1 MLRFYIYVFVFMFS
15 QSALSA
21 LDDCPASSGVISAG
35 NGYCIVSSV
44 TTGTKIRLNF
54 STGFDSATLIEDD
67 ITAPTKTDAVY
78 ASHGITLSKA
88 VDVAEASALASK
100 ASGNNGETV
109 GAQRK
114 ISFIKAAEII
124 ADQIVSTETIIVDAQ
139 FTNLDCSANQAVLG
153 SASATSFMYAASAPV
168 GADDNTWYPVGLY
181 NALSGIDN
189 YPSSGSIT
197 NYANNPGSIT
207 ADSDLFTSY
216 NYASGTNNCL
226 EISNGW
232 YYGFDAPPS
241 EVYQDGMGNH
251 LVDADNNPLAITYIG
266 FTTVLLHEMLHGL
279 GFSSLTYSDGSK
291 FSSKEDIYSNFL
303 YSAADSAT
311 WQGNTLSNGQRQSS
325 GISDTGLLW
334 SGANV
339 NAQAIGQ
346 LTAGF
351 QNNDGDPA
359 FNSGDKVQMYAP
371 NPAKSGS
378 SISHFNT
385 AASPNEIMEPQY
397 TAGSLDIGLALYL
410 LKDIG
415 WDIVVP
421 SSNTAP
427 TITAADQSTN
437 EDAAEVVDASS
448 WGSDTDGDALT
459 YSINSVCATNI
470 TCSINSDGT
479 SLTMTPAADHNG
491 GTHVITVSVS
501 DGKGGSASDTFNL
514 NVIAQNDD
522 PNISGI
528 PNQSI
533 KVGEYK
539 DLDVSTFSADVDGD
553 GLTYSTTACGAN
565 LTCTFQ
571 DATTLRVAAGAGV
584 GSTVSVTVKVD
595 DSNSGINTDTFDV
608 SIVTAIPSTTIE
620 VGGSTHNDG
629 DTFILSD
636 NSTQIN
642 VNNGSG
648 NYSYSLDYNSS
659 NVTGLIAE
667 NTAGLTIGLPATG
680 EFAGDYTLTITD
692 NGDGDVVTLI
702 VTRPLRLSWSTK
714 ALLNDDMSQTLK
726 VEGGAAGT
734 VYSIVQSG
742 SADLIFRDG
751 SGASITTATAANDAE
766 AFNSAM
772 VQLDSLDVADISYM
786 DVTVQ
791 SSYEDVIETD
801 VKVYPSSLHHFTVE
815 NDLNEALVGALATL
829 DGNELLLRELNL
841 VNNFSTDT
849 HGEFTV
855 LLPDTSVLPA
865 SESYAMTI
873 SATGYTPATLVLSS
887 ENTAHKVVLT
897 ELVNGISING
907 EISAGGNQ
915 NLLLQ
920 VPVVIIT
927 YDDGTTEAIA
937 VSVSLA
943 TQASFSLEVD
953 LNAKS
958 LSLLSIS
965 QAESVTVDLDMSN
978 VSQSQ
983 NLEVFLLNNISVVAT
998 RPVDTGDTGS
1008 AAGGSLIW
1016 FNLFLF
1022 GVLLASRL
1030 LLKRAKMKVCI

>member
-1 MLRFYIYVFVFMFS
+1 MRFASPLFFFVGLLVS
-15 QSALSA
+15 QLSFAVACPSSNTSTATGAGDSSNCTVTGSAST
-21 LDDCPASSGVISAG
+21 IQ
-35 NGYCIVSSV
+35 
-44 TTGTKIRLNF
+44 LNF
-54 STGFDSATLIEDD
+54 ITGFNSSSFL
-67 ITAPTKTDAVY
+67 AP
-78 ASHGITLSKA
+78 SG
-88 VDVAEASALASK
+88 
-100 ASGNNGETV
+100 GNNGTAV

-114 ISFIKAAEII
+114 LSFIKAAEIL
-124 ADQIVSTETIIVDAQ
+124 ADRVSSSQVIIMDAT
-139 FTNLDCSANQAVLG
+139 FTGLACSAGSATLG
-153 SASATSFMYAASAPV
+153 SAGATISLYHPAAPAGLTS
-168 GADDNTWYPVGLY
+168 NTWYPVGLY
-181 NALSGIDN
+181 NDISNSDQLSSADDI
-189 YPSSGSIT
+189 SGGYSGNGT
-197 NYANNPGSIT
+197 GSDINSRFNSNIGQT
-207 ADSDLFTSY
+207 D
-216 NYASGTNNCL
+216 CL
-226 EISNGW
+226 QSSNGW

-241 EVYQDGMGNH
+241 N
-251 LVDADNNPLAITYIG
+251 YIG
-266 FTTVLLHEMLHGL
+266 FTTVLLHEATHGL
-279 GFSSLTYSDGSK
+279 GFASLTSASTGAKNDGRDDIFSNNLYSLANGASWSGLSDGQRA
-291 FSSKEDIYSNFL
+291 SS
-303 YSAADSAT
+303 A
-311 WQGNTLSNGQRQSS
+311 
-325 GISDTGLLW
+325 ISLTGLLW
-334 SGANV
+334 NGSNV
-339 NAQAIGQ
+339 NAQAVGL

-351 QNNDGDPA
+351 HDADSSTS
-359 FNSGDKVQMYAP
+359 FTSGDRVQMYAP
-371 NPAKSGS
+371 SPIESGS
-378 SISHFNT
+378 SVSHFNT
-385 AASPNEIMEPQY
+385 AASPNEIMEPEY
-397 TAGSLDIGLALYL
+397 TAGQLGLGLALYL

-415 WDIVVP
+415 WDIVPAV
-421 SSNTAP
+421 T
-427 TITAADQSTN
+427 STK
-437 EDAAEVVDASS
+437 
-448 WGSDTDGDALT
+448 
-459 YSINSVCATNI
+459 
-470 TCSINSDGT
+470 
-479 SLTMTPAADHNG
+479 P
-491 GTHVITVSVS
+491 
-501 DGKGGSASDTFNL
+501 
-514 NVIAQNDD
+514 
-522 PNISGI
+522 
-528 PNQSI
+528 
-533 KVGEYK
+533 
-539 DLDVSTFSADVDGD
+539 
-553 GLTYSTTACGAN
+553 
-565 LTCTFQ
+565 
-571 DATTLRVAAGAGV
+571 
-584 GSTVSVTVKVD
+584 
-595 DSNSGINTDTFDV
+595 
-608 SIVTAIPSTTIE
+608 TIE
-620 VGGSTHNDG
+620 VAGSTHNDG